1 MYTPLLVACASG
13 KSEETVNLLIE
24 LGADPNAT
32 TINDSSVF
40 HLACLNGHDQIVKE
54 LLNTH
59 NLCMNLNNKGY
70 HPLHFAA
77 GCKTA
82 GFCLELLVSLNVDA
96 NLASSIDGRTP
107 MHIAALH
114 GRTTSAQTLALNGKS
129 SPL

>member
-59 NLCMNLNNKGY
+59 NLCMSLNNKGY

-77 GCKTA
+77 GCKTGA
-82 GFCLELLVSLNVDA
+82 FCLELLVSLNVDV
-96 NLASSIDGRTP
+96 NLASFTDGRTP
-107 MHIAALH
+107 MHVAALH
-114 GRTTSAQTLALNGKS
+114 GRTSCAQILSSNGKIY
-129 SPL
+129 PL